1 LGNDSLS
8 FCDAFWDKLGEVILN
23 VVANGFVKVDV
34 IGLLTVDATL
44 LDDTYSKNVLAAE
57 PQLLKGPRTHP

>member
-1 LGNDSLS
+1 LCNDSLG

-44 LDDTYSKNVLAAE
+44 LDDTYS
-57 PQLLKGPRTHP
+57 